1 MEQEIIGYINVLFSV
16 VAVSS
21 LVLFIV
27 NGGQFY
33 SALKSLCSLALILAI
48 IGVLDPFLSSVV
60 DISFQTTDKAPVTE
74 NGIIEES
81 YVTECG
87 RYIKDYTHEYISTK
101 FDIDKHDFKVGVTL
115 ETNGSEVKLKTVTVI
130 FEHPPEIPSA
140 IISSQVENL
149 LMCECIILLPGE
161 TEK

>member
-48 IGVLDPFLSSVV
+48 IGVLNPFLSS
-60 DISFQTTDKAPVTE
+60 
-74 NGIIEES
+74 
-81 YVTECG
+81 
-87 RYIKDYTHEYISTK
+87 
-101 FDIDKHDFKVGVTL
+101 
-115 ETNGSEVKLKTVTVI
+115 TVLQ
-130 FEHPPEIPSA
+130 A
-140 IISSQVENL
+140 
-149 LMCECIILLPGE
+149 
-161 TEK
+161 